1 MFMNKLS
8 LRLSV
13 LISILIGVGMIRLI
27 PHYPNFTPI
36 GAMALFG
43 GAYLSKRWQAFLLPL
58 GSLFI
63 SDIAINY
70 IVYHKLTLLHSMW
83 LGVYGSFSLIVCL
96 GLLLLNKVN
105 TKNVVLSSLTA
116 SMIFFLV
123 SNFGVWVVDPINL
136 YPNTGT
142 GLLACYIAGLPYLL
156 GTIFGDLFYSAILFT
171 LFEYAQSRF
180 LILKPIKG

>member
-1 MFMNKLS
+1 MVMNKLS
-8 LRLSV
+8 LKLSI

-43 GAYLSKRWQAFLLPL
+43 GTYISKKWQAFLLPL

-70 IVYHKLTLLHSMW
+70 TIYHKIILLHSMW
-83 LGVYGSFSLIVCL
+83 FGVYGSFSLIVCL
-96 GLLLLNKVN
+96 GSFLQKKVN
-105 TKNVVLSSLTA
+105 ARNVIFSSLSA
-116 SMIFFLV
+116 SIIFFLI
-123 SNFGVWVVDPINL
+123 SNFIVWVVDPINI
-136 YPNTGT
+136 YPNTET
-142 GLLACYIAGLPYLL
+142 GLLACYVAGLPYLL
-156 GTIFGDLFYSAILFT
+156 GTVFGDLFYSAILFT

-180 LILKPIKG
+180 LILKPVKG

>member
-1 MFMNKLS
+1 MNKLS

-43 GAYLSKRWQAFLLPL
+43 GAYFSKRWHAFLLPI

-70 IVYHKLTLLHSMW
+70 LIYHKIILLHSMW
-83 LGVYGSFSLIVCL
+83 FGVYGSFSLIVFL
-96 GLLLLNKVN
+96 GMLLLKKINP
-105 TKNVVLSSLTA
+105 KNVVFGSLSA
-116 SMIFFLV
+116 SMVFFLI

-142 GLLACYIAGLPYLL
+142 GLLACYVAGLPYLL

-180 LILKPIKG
+180 LILKPVKG

>member
-1 MFMNKLS
+1 
-8 LRLSV
+8 
-13 LISILIGVGMIRLI
+13 MIRLI

-43 GAYLSKRWQAFLLPL
+43 GAYLTKKWQAFVITL
-58 GSLFI
+58 GALFV
-63 SDIAINY
+63 SDLAINLIIY
-70 IVYHKLTLLHSMW
+70 DRLVLLHSMW
-83 LGVYGSFSLIVCL
+83 LWVYGSFSIIILWGAKFL
-96 GLLLLNKVN
+96 KKVS
-105 TKNVVLSSLTA
+105 TASVIFSSLTA
-116 SMIFFLV
+116 SILFFV
-123 SNFGVWVVDPINL
+123 ISNFGVWVVDPINL

-142 GLLACYIAGLPYLL
+142 GLLACYVAGLPYLL